1 MCISALGLKSLVD
14 PRSREITILDKDGN
28 KKNFDPDRVLE
39 LINTVCS
46 DIADDS
52 KVKAL
57 YSRIEYSIFGGMT
70 DNQLKKSI
78 INAARFY
85 ARFDDDFRGV
95 AQKLV
100 KELNYVKAPHH
111 EFARQFN
118 GFSFYHLH

>member
-1 MCISALGLKSLVD
+1 MCISALGLKTLVD
-14 PRSREITILDKDGN
+14 PRSREITIVDKHGSIN
-28 KKNFDPDRVLE
+28 NFDPDRILE
-39 LINTVCS
+39 LINVVCS

-95 AQKLV
+95 AKKLV
-100 KELNYVKAPHH
+100 RELNYVEESYQAPNKR
-111 EFARQFN
+111 FS
-118 GFSFYHLH
+118 GFSPSYLH